1 MREVRIGI
9 KHGFRGVGE
18 VLMGQ
23 PMRRLMESRAN
34 TVAMLY
40 QASVAKRSG
49 ALARD
54 VRVTTKIGG
63 RNNDRWTGQVIV
75 GERIDHDL
83 RHEFGWTQAWIDEDG
98 TRHTGDH
105 HPGAKDLK
113 QALGRL
119 AGYV

>member
-1 MREVRIGI
+1 MRDVRIGI
-9 KHGFRGVGE
+9 RHGFRGVGE

-23 PMRRLMESRAN
+23 PMKRLMESRAN

-54 VRVTTKIGG
+54 VRVTTRIGG
-63 RNNDRWTGQVIV
+63 TANDRWVGQVIV
-75 GERIDHDL
+75 GENIIHDL
-83 RHEFGWTQAWIDEDG
+83 PHEFGWTESGDRQA
-98 TRHTGDH
+98 
-105 HPGAKDLK
+105 GAKDLK